1 VTIAKIAAFDSS
13 CRSCRR
19 LRSFGHTTKLR
30 QEQHMN
36 QLPLIDI
43 APLYSDDAHAWQSV
57 AKQIDSAC
65 RDWGFFYIKGHPISA
80 ARIDSVL
87 DHAHRF
93 FALPAAEKLKIDI
106 TRTQHH
112 RGYGAIATEQL
123 DPSKPSDLKETFD
136 MGLHLPADHPE
147 VLAEKPLRGPN
158 RHPSISGWEAL
169 MEQHYVDMQALAQT
183 LLRAMTLALGIERD
197 FFDSRFNQPVSVLR
211 MIHYPPRHTAS
222 SAEQQG
228 AGAHTDYGCITL
240 LYQDAAA
247 GLQVRNVK
255 GEWIDAPPIE
265 GTFVVNLGDMMAR
278 WSNDRYLSTPHRV
291 ISPLGM
297 DRYSMPFFAE
307 PHPDTVIECLPGC
320 HDELHPAK
328 YAATTCANFLLSRF
342 ADTYAYRREQE
353 AG

>member
-1 VTIAKIAAFDSS
+1 
-13 CRSCRR
+13 
-19 LRSFGHTTKLR
+19 
-30 QEQHMN
+30 MN
-36 QLPLIDI
+36 SLPIIDI
-43 APLYSDDAHAWQSV
+43 APLYSDNPAAWQSV
-57 AKQIDSAC
+57 AMEIDRAC
-65 RDWGFFYIKGHPISA
+65 REWGFFYIKGHPISS
-80 ARIDSVL
+80 ARIEEVL
-87 DHAHRF
+87 AQAKDF
-93 FALPAAEKLKIDI
+93 FAQPSATKLQIDI
-106 TRTQHH
+106 TQTRHH

-158 RHPSISGWEAL
+158 RHPSIPGWEAL
-169 MEQHYVDMQALAQT
+169 MEQHYLDMQALAQT
-183 LLRAMTLALGIERD
+183 LLRAMTLALDID
-197 FFDSRFNQPVSVLR
+197 SNFFDSRFSEPVSVLR

-222 SAEQQG
+222 SEEQQG

-240 LYQDAAA
+240 LYQDAAGGLQVRDA
-247 GLQVRNVK
+247 AGGLQVRNVK

-291 ISPLGM
+291 ISPLGV

-307 PHPDTVIECLPGC
+307 PHPDTRIECLPGC
-320 HDELHPAK
+320 QDEHHPAK
-328 YAATTCANFLLSRF
+328 YPATTCAEFLLSRF
-342 ADTYAYRREQE
+342 ADTYAYRREPQ